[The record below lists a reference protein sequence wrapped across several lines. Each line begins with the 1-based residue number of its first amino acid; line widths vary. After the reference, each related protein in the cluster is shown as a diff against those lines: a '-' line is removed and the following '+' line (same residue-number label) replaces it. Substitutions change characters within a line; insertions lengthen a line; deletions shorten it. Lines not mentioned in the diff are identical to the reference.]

1 MCVGC
6 VLVSVG
12 GGSILHKEEPG
23 SQGYAISWNGWMCPE
38 WHILLGSGSS
48 LRGSGVEEM

>member
-23 SQGYAISWNGWMCPE
+23 SQGYAIVDV
-38 WHILLGSGSS
+38 
-48 LRGSGVEEM
+48 LRVAHPVKLRK